1 MSKTYTTCIGMRG
14 ERTARGGNNGC
25 RASVQAYDGS
35 VIIRNWYDGDTLMV
49 RVGTTKD
56 SDHHLGIEASERF
69 EGTFKEFCDALNLL
83 HDIKTGA
90 VSITRHRAK
99 SNKQLQLERLLGVK

>member
-14 ERTARGGNNGC
+14 ERTARGGNDGC
-25 RASVQAYDGS
+25 RASVQSYEGS
-35 VIIRNWYDGDTLMV
+35 VIIRNWYDGDTLMI
-49 RVGTTKD
+49 RIGTSKE
-56 SDHHLGIEASERF
+56 SDQYLSHEASERF
-69 EGTFKEFCDALNLL
+69 EGTFKEFCQALDLL

-99 SNKQLQLERLLGVK
+99 KEA